1 VCSAAWLVLLGM
13 VFDVFDGKVAR
24 MSGGSSALGAQ
35 LDSLCDLVTFGLVP
49 AVMMLRLSMV
59 SSEWWQRVVWFFSLA
74 YFLGATLR
82 LARFTAENEPEESAH
97 VAFKGLPSPG
107 AAGCVASLVLFFSY
121 ISAFE
126 ARELKW
132 ISGFIEPETLQTLQ
146 RFVASIP
153 VILPPLGLILGFTM
167 VSNRLRFE
175 HVGSRVFNRRHTF
188 DFFVYLIFGALLVC
202 LIPEILLPIIFLGY
216 LFYSP
221 VRFMLRSVVSRKLP
235 QVPDEWKVQ

>member
-1 VCSAAWLVLLGM
+1 
-13 VFDVFDGKVAR
+13 
-24 MSGGSSALGAQ
+24 
-35 LDSLCDLVTFGLVP
+35 
-49 AVMMLRLSMV
+49 
-59 SSEWWQRVVWFFSLA
+59 
-74 YFLGATLR
+74 
-82 LARFTAENEPEESAH
+82 
-97 VAFKGLPSPG
+97 
-107 AAGCVASLVLFFSY
+107 
-121 ISAFE
+121 
-126 ARELKW
+126 
-132 ISGFIEPETLQTLQ
+132 
-146 RFVASIP
+146 

-235 QVPDEWKVQ
+235 QVHDEWKVQ